1 MSFQYDLP
9 VVLTAA
15 GVVPTDPDTIRSQIV
30 ANVTA
35 TDPDFTANLPASM
48 VEDLVST
55 AVAAASVSDQARVE
69 LLNSLTPAGANE
81 FLLTQLGQ
89 VYGVVMGQPTNA
101 SALLTFSGTVGYT
114 ISQGFLVTDG
124 SYVYQ
129 TQATV
134 TIGSTGSTQPVNA
147 IALDPNATVA
157 AANAINQLI
166 TSVPSQYTVAVTNPA
181 AGVPAATPETFQSYR
196 GRVMA
201 AGTCASVSTGR
212 FIRTLLAQVPGVNPQ
227 QIGVQQNRGGA
238 APLAAP
244 TANTPTT
251 ATTGGTLPAATYYY
265 VVTTLNAL
273 GETTASNE
281 VSVTTTGTTSA
292 NTITWSAVTGATGYR
307 VYRGTATGTENVYYA
322 VGAVTTLTD
331 TGAAA
336 STGSPPTNNTTA
348 NTAGFRVIVGG
359 SGDPYAIANA
369 ILQSVADPTDLTGSS
384 VSSSRTVTVS
394 VSDYPDTYTIP
405 YVVAPSQ
412 SVTMVITWN
421 TSLLNFAG
429 GGTFQALVAPI
440 ISAYV
445 SNLPVGAPINE
456 LEMAYLFQQAVAAQ
470 IDQNL
475 ITRLVFSV
483 YINGTLVSPASGYA
497 DVVGDPEGFF
507 VCASTAVTVNQG

>member
-1 MSFQYDLP
+1 MSFQYDIP

-15 GVVPTDPDTIRSQIV
+15 GAVPTDPDTIRSQIV

-81 FLLTQLGQ
+81 FLLSQLGQ
-89 VYGVVMGQPTNA
+89 VYGVTLGQPTNA
-101 SALLTFSGTVGYT
+101 SVLVVFSGTVGYT
-114 ISQGFLVTDG
+114 ISQGFLITDG

-134 TIGSTGSTQPVNA
+134 TIGSTGSTQPVLA

-157 AANAINQLI
+157 PAGAVDQLV
-166 TSVPSQYTVAVTNPA
+166 TSVPRQYTVAVSNPN
-181 AGVPAATPETFQSYR
+181 AGTPASTPETFQSYR

-201 AGTCASVSTGR
+201 AGTCASVATGR

-227 QIGVQQNRGGA
+227 QIGVQQNAGGA
-238 APLAAP
+238 TPLSPP

-251 ATTGGTLPAATYYY
+251 STTGGTLPAATYYY
-265 VVTTLNAL
+265 VVTALNAL

-281 VSVTTTGTTSA
+281 VLVTTTGSTSE
-292 NTITWSAVTGATGYR
+292 NTITWAAVTGATGYNI
-307 VYRGTATGTENVYYA
+307 YRGTAAGGENVYYT
-322 VGAVTTLTD
+322 VGAVTTYTD
-331 TGAAA
+331 TGSAAT
-336 STGSPPTNNTTA
+336 TGTPPAVNTTA
-348 NTAGFRVIVGG
+348 NTAGFRIIVGG
-359 SGDPYAIANA
+359 TGDPYQIANA
-369 ILQSVADPTDLTGSS
+369 ILQAVADPTDVTGSS
-384 VSSSRTVTVS
+384 VSRTRNVSVS
-394 VSDYPDTYTIP
+394 VSDYPDKYTVI
-405 YVVAPSQ
+405 YVVPPSQ
-412 SVTMVITWN
+412 TVTMTITWN
-421 TSLLNFAG
+421 TSLANFAG

-440 ISAYV
+440 IAAYV
-445 SNLPVGAPINE
+445 SNLPIGAPINE
-456 LEMAYLFQQAVAAQ
+456 LEMTYLFQQAVAAE

-475 ITRLVFSV
+475 VTRIVFSV
-483 YINGTLVSPASGYA
+483 YINGTLVTPSSGYS

-507 VCASTAVTVNQG
+507 TCAATAVTVTQG